1 MSLLMEALK
10 KAEEAKRRAASQPA
24 PPDAG
29 TAGKPELTLSPLDE
43 RGSPLP
49 DLALHIDTVDAD
61 LAAVSTDSPARRHS
75 AQPAAKT
82 SANSPRESAERQAA
96 RNVFS
101 AKKSPGI
108 QVSIWIILGIGVLA
122 ILGLIAYFWW
132 QLQSVSK
139 GTLAPATHRPANANP
154 TPLPPLPAPIQVPAG
169 TALHTPITPESAKPL
184 PQDSA
189 LQPAPAIAARPEPGL
204 PQERTFRPPSP
215 RTVSTPDRAERP
227 VQLKRSPQKPIA
239 VLENAYDA
247 LQAGKLDDAK
257 QGYEQV
263 LRSDPKNTDALLGM
277 ATLFATLG
285 QTEWAHAYYL
295 RALESD
301 PTDATA
307 QAGLINTRGLASP
320 ENAESRLKTA
330 LASQP
335 DSSTLLF
342 ALGNLYARQNRWS
355 EAQQAYFR
363 AYSTEPD
370 NADFIYN
377 LAVSLDHLRQ
387 NRLAIQ
393 YYQMALNA
401 AQGRH
406 KAFDPNQV
414 NARIRQLQP

>member
-1 MSLLMEALK
+1 
-10 KAEEAKRRAASQPA
+10 
-24 PPDAG
+24 
-29 TAGKPELTLSPLDE
+29 
-43 RGSPLP
+43 
-49 DLALHIDTVDAD
+49 
-61 LAAVSTDSPARRHS
+61 VSTDSPARRRS
-75 AQPAAKT
+75 AQSASKT
-82 SANSPRESAERQAA
+82 SESSHRESADRQAA

-101 AKKSPGI
+101 AKKSPGL
-108 QVSIWIILGIGVLA
+108 QGSIWIILGIGVLA
-122 ILGLIAYFWW
+122 VLGLIAYFWW

-139 GTLAPATHRPANANP
+139 GTLAPVTQSPANANT
-154 TPLPPLPAPIQVPAG
+154 TPLPPLPAPVQTPTY
-169 TALHTPITPESAKPL
+169 TAPITPEYAKPL
-184 PQDSA
+184 PQNAEPQRS
-189 LQPAPAIAARPEPGL
+189 PAIAAQPAPDF
-204 PQERTFRPPSP
+204 PQERTFRPRSP
-215 RTVSTPDRAERP
+215 RTDSMPDRTERP
-227 VQLKRSPQKPIA
+227 VQLKRSPQKPTATI
-239 VLENAYDA
+239 ENAYDA
-247 LQAGKLDDAK
+247 LQAGKLDEAK

-320 ENAESRLKTA
+320 ENSESRLKTA

-370 NADFIYN
+370 NADFVYN

-401 AQGRH
+401 AQSRH
-406 KAFDPNQV
+406 KSFDSNQV
-414 NARIRQLQP
+414 NERIRQLQP